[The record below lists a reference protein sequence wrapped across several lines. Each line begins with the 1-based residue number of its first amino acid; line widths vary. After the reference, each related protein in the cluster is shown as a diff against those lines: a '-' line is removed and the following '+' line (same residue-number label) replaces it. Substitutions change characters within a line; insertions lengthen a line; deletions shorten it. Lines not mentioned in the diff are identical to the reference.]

1 MKRTLKW
8 LGIVVGG
15 LIALVLVLA
24 VVLFLVGR
32 SRLNNAPEV
41 AAAPVTVVDD
51 AEAVENGRYF
61 ATISSCTGCHGPQL
75 EGTVFVDEAPIG
87 YVPAPNLTS
96 GAGGVGST
104 YTDADWERA
113 IRHGVNADG
122 EVMVIMSA
130 NHYAAYGDEDLG
142 DLIAYLKSA
151 PPVDN
156 ELGERQLQFPGNII
170 FGVLAYD
177 SWAVNRTDHTAVGG
191 PAPTF
196 GETAEYGAYLTNI
209 ASCAS
214 CHAEN
219 LAGNYG
225 QLDSP
230 AGPNLTTW
238 SAEHSR
244 EEFATALQTGV
255 LPDGR
260 QLSLE
265 MPWMAYAQMSDTE
278 VGAIWAYLNT
288 LEPLPNNSTE

>member
-8 LGIVVGG
+8 VGIVVGG
-15 LIALVLVLA
+15 LVGLVLILA
-24 VVLFLVGR
+24 VVLFLLGR

-41 AAAPVTVVDD
+41 ATAPVTVTDD
-51 AEAVENGRYF
+51 AESVENGRYF
-61 ATISSCTGCHGPQL
+61 ASISSCTGCHGQQL
-75 EGTVFVDEAPIG
+75 EGSVFVDEAPIG

-96 GAGGVGST
+96 GAGGLGGR

-113 IRHGVNADG
+113 IRHGINADG
-122 EVMVIMSA
+122 EVMVIMSS

-142 DLIAYLKSA
+142 DLIAYIKSV

-170 FGVLAYD
+170 FGVFAFD
-177 SWAVNRTDHTAVGG
+177 SWAVNNIDHTAVGG
-191 PAPTF
+191 DAPAV
-196 GETAEYGAYLTNI
+196 GETAEYGKYLIDI
-209 ASCAS
+209 ASCGS

-230 AGPNLTTW
+230 TGPNLTTW
-238 SAEHSR
+238 PTAHSR
-244 EEFATALQTGV
+244 EEFATALQTGQ

-260 QLSLE
+260 QLSQE

-288 LEPLPNNSTE
+288 LESLPNNSAE